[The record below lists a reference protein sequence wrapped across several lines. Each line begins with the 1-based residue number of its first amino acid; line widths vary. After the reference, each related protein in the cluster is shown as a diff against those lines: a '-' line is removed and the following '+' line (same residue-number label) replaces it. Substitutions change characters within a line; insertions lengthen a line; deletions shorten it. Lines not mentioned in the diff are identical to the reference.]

1 MTESDGGATVDVTV
15 ETVIRRAPPDVAAF
29 ANDPTNA
36 PRWYA
41 NITSVE
47 WKTEPPVGVGSEVA
61 FVARFLGRVL
71 RYTYEVVE
79 HSPSTFV
86 MRTAQGPFPME
97 TTYRY
102 EATADGYTRMTLQNR
117 GRPSGFSRLAAPV
130 MRVAMRRAT
139 TKDLAA
145 LKRLLEA

>member
-1 MTESDGGATVDVTV
+1 M
-15 ETVIRRAPPDVAAF
+15 
-29 ANDPTNA
+29 
-36 PRWYA
+36 
-41 NITSVE
+41 
-47 WKTEPPVGVGSEVA
+47 A

-102 EATADGYTRMTLQNR
+102 EATEDGHTRMTLQNR

-130 MRVAMRRAT
+130 MRMAMRRAT
-139 TKDLAA
+139 IKDLAA